1 MSVTIRPARPG
12 DHDAIW
18 MILEPVI
25 GAGETYA
32 LPRDMSREAALAY
45 WTSAEKATFVAE
57 DATGV
62 LLGTYYLKANQ
73 IGGGAHACN
82 CGYVTAEAAR
92 GKGVAGMLCAHSQDE
107 ARARGFTA
115 MQFNLVVST
124 NEGAVRLW
132 QKLGFEIAGT
142 LPKAFDHP
150 AQGLVDAHVLYKLLV

>member
-1 MSVTIRPARPG
+1 
-12 DHDAIW
+12 
-18 MILEPVI
+18 
-25 GAGETYA
+25 
-32 LPRDMSREAALAY
+32 
-45 WTSAEKATFVAE
+45 
-57 DATGV
+57 V

-73 IGGGAHACN
+73 MGGGAHVCN
-82 CGYVTAEAAR
+82 CGYVTAEATR

-107 ARARGFTA
+107 ARGRGFTA

>member
-1 MSVTIRPARPG
+1 MSVTIRPARPS

-25 GAGETYA
+25 RAGETYA

-73 IGGGAHACN
+73 MGGGAHVCN

-92 GKGVAGMLCAHSQDE
+92 GKGVAGMLCAHSQDV

-150 AQGLVDAHVLYKLLV
+150 AQGLVDAHVMYKLLA

>member
-25 GAGETYA
+25 RAGETYA

-45 WTSAEKATFVAE
+45 WTSVEKATFVAE

-73 IGGGAHACN
+73 MGGGAHVCN

-92 GKGVAGMLCAHSQDE
+92 GKGVAGMLCAHS
-107 ARARGFTA
+107 
-115 MQFNLVVST
+115 
-124 NEGAVRLW
+124 
-132 QKLGFEIAGT
+132 
-142 LPKAFDHP
+142 
-150 AQGLVDAHVLYKLLV
+150 